1 MQIVAARGRSWVSAH
16 VASATG
22 RVLFEGT
29 LDSGRSIAVAASRV
43 WLRLGAAANVDIR
56 VNGQPRTVPA
66 GTVDVVLAP

>member
-1 MQIVAARGRSWVSAH
+1 MSLLR
-16 VASATG
+16 
-22 RVLFEGT
+22 
-29 LDSGRSIAVAASRV
+29 RSIAVAASRV